1 MMNELSTKTLARKTF
16 GGRNHYRSVGFP
28 HQTCRLLHCRSIT
41 SNHNCWYASNSRSH
55 CLPHLETKAR
65 LQLVKKE
72 GYHG

>member
-28 HQTCRLLHCRSIT
+28 HQTCRLLHRRS
-41 SNHNCWYASNSRSH
+41 SANNHNRCYTRNSGDCRLSDM
-55 CLPHLETKAR
+55 ETKAR
-65 LQLVKKE
+65 FQLVRKE